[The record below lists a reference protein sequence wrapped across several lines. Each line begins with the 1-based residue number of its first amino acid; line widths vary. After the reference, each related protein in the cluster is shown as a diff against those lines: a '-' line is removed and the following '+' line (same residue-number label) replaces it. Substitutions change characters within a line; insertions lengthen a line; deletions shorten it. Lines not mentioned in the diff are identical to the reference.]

1 MELHHTT
8 GRDGGGVGWIRDFGT
23 KNNGFLLKGKKGGIE
38 KRVPEGGVMIDLDKG
53 MVIWNTLAFVIIRD
67 DVIAL
72 LWFKQ

>member
-53 MVIWNTLAFVIIRD
+53 MVI
-67 DVIAL
+67 
-72 LWFKQ
+72 